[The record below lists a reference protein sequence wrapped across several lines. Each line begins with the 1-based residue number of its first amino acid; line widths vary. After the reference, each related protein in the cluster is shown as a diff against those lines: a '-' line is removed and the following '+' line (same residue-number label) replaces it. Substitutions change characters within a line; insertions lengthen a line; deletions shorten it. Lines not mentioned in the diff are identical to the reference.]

1 MCVKCNAKK
10 STINFSI
17 INFLINTS
25 EVPMTQSHLA
35 FVFPGQGSQKIGM
48 LADLSSQ
55 YSLVAETFSEASSAL
70 GYDLWDLVQNGSQDD
85 INLTECTQPLL
96 LTASVAI
103 WRVWQHKGGAQPVL
117 MAGHSLGEW
126 SALVCAGVVAFGD
139 AVKLVQQRGK
149 FMQEAV
155 PAGQGAMAAII
166 GLDDGS
172 IINACKQAEQG
183 EVVAAVN
190 FNSPGQVVIAGA
202 AGAVERASALC
213 KEAGAKRALP
223 LPVSAPFHTSLM
235 RPAAEKLAEQIYNTP
250 FSVPD
255 IPVVHNVT
263 AAPESNPEKI
273 KALMIEQIFSAV
285 RWVDCVNTLSARGVA
300 TTIECGP
307 GKVLSGLNKR
317 INKDLNTLSIETS
330 EELLGALKIFN

>member
-1 MCVKCNAKK
+1 
-10 STINFSI
+10 
-17 INFLINTS
+17 
-25 EVPMTQSHLA
+25 MTQSHLA

-85 INLTECTQPLL
+85 INLTERTQPLL
-96 LTASVAI
+96 LAASVAI

-117 MAGHSLGEW
+117 MAGHRWGGW

-139 AVKLVQQRGK
+139 AIKLVQQRGK

-166 GLDDGS
+166 GLDDAS
-172 IINACKQAEQG
+172 IIDACKQAEQG

-235 RPAAEKLAEQIYNTP
+235 RPAAEKLAAQIYNTS
-250 FSVPD
+250 FSTPD

-263 AAPESNPEKI
+263 AEPESNPEKI

-285 RWVDCVNTLSARGVA
+285 RWVDCVNTLSARGIA

-317 INKDLNTLSIETS
+317 INKDLNTLSIETP
-330 EELLGALKIFN
+330 EELLGALETFN